1 MASKVTRKITEAL
14 SDLLQ
19 AYSELLEGLQAEFGI
34 SEDSETEPSEEAAD
48 ELESSLIN
56 EVRAA
61 LELVMDQDDY
71 AADDIAA
78 LITSLTEALEE
89 IDPTIFEAAEEEE
102 GEEAEED
109 DDEDYVVDDEDEDE
123 YDEYDEDEDEYG
135 DDDAYDDI
143 DDLDD

>member
-48 ELESSLIN
+48 ELESSLVN

-89 IDPTIFEAAEEEE
+89 IDPTIFEAADEEE
-102 GEEAEED
+102 GEVEED
-109 DDEDYVVDDEDEDE
+109 DDEDYVVDDEEDE

-135 DDDAYDDI
+135 DDDSYDDI

>member
-19 AYSELLEGLQAEFGI
+19 AYSELLEGLQTEFGI
-34 SEDSETEPSEEAAD
+34 SEDSETEASEEAAD
-48 ELESSLIN
+48 ELESSLVN

-102 GEEAEED
+102 DEDEEE
-109 DDEDYVVDDEDEDE
+109 DDEDYVVEDEEDE
-123 YDEYDEDEDEYG
+123 YDEYDEDEDEYAE
-135 DDDAYDDI
+135 DDAYDDI

>member
-19 AYSELLEGLQAEFGI
+19 AYSELLEGLQAEFGV
-34 SEDSETEPSEEAAD
+34 SEDSETEPSEEATD
-48 ELESSLIN
+48 ELESSLVN

-71 AADDIAA
+71 VADDIAA

-89 IDPTIFEAAEEEE
+89 IDPTIFEATDEEEE
-102 GEEAEED
+102 GEEEKE
-109 DDEDYVVDDEDEDE
+109 DEDYVVEDEEDE
-123 YDEYDEDEDEYG
+123 YDEYEDDEDEYEE
-135 DDDAYDDI
+135 DDTYDDT
-143 DDLDD
+143 DDLDG

>member
-48 ELESSLIN
+48 ELESSLVN

-89 IDPTIFEAAEEEE
+89 IDPTIFEAVEEEE
-102 GEEAEED
+102 EADEED
-109 DDEDYVVDDEDEDE
+109 YIVDDEEDE

-135 DDDAYDDI
+135 DDDSYDDI

>member
-19 AYSELLEGLQAEFGI
+19 AYSELLEGLQTEFGI
-34 SEDSETEPSEEAAD
+34 SEESETEPSEEAAD
-48 ELESSLIN
+48 ELESSLVN

-71 AADDIAA
+71 AADDVAA

-89 IDPTIFEAAEEEE
+89 IDPTIFEASEGEEEEEEEE
-102 GEEAEED
+102 GD
-109 DDEDYVVDDEDEDE
+109 DDEDYVVDDEE
-123 YDEYDEDEDEYG
+123 DEYDEDEDEYA
-135 DDDAYDDI
+135 DDDSYDDI

>member
-19 AYSELLEGLQAEFGI
+19 AYSELLAGLQTEFGI
-34 SEDSETEPSEEAAD
+34 SEESETEASEEAAD
-48 ELESSLIN
+48 ELESSLVN
-56 EVRAA
+56 EMRAA
-61 LELVMDQDDY
+61 VELVMDQDDY

-102 GEEAEED
+102 EEEGD
-109 DDEDYVVDDEDEDE
+109 DDEDYVVEDEEDE
-123 YDEYDEDEDEYG
+123 YDEYDEDEDEYA

>member
-19 AYSELLEGLQAEFGI
+19 AYSELLAGLQTEFGI
-34 SEDSETEPSEEAAD
+34 SEESETEASEEAAD
-48 ELESSLIN
+48 ELESSLVN
-56 EVRAA
+56 EMRAA
-61 LELVMDQDDY
+61 VELVMDQDDY

-102 GEEAEED
+102 EEEGD
-109 DDEDYVVDDEDEDE
+109 DDEDYVVEDEEDD
-123 YDEYDEDEDEYG
+123 YDEYDEDEDEYA